1 MAVLEDKV
9 PEKKHPT
16 EPVPR
21 DKQLVDRDRVQIQRE
36 KKRSYNSKYWAQK
49 KSKSDKEVAEKWAGR
64 TADPFKPE
72 KPEYIPIEECPDYE
86 KFVEAESTPW
96 RCRCQ
101 NKQNLCMKDEDNCQ
115 NLKNNIICNPDNCAF
130 GKTICGNR
138 MGKTYLT
145 SCYPKKSQNEKMG
158 TDLVAF
164 ELIPENVFLG
174 QYVGKLEP
182 PYPKRIG
189 KFVAEVNHRN
199 RQTGEL
205 NKKVLFYINAKE
217 RGNLTRFANHSCDP
231 NCDFD
236 QWQVEGKEQIWL
248 KTRRDINAGE
258 PITISYGENFCDFFD
273 GRKCLC
279 EHCTKGGVASS

>member
-1 MAVLEDKV
+1 MLGLCKKKNIPKSVFYRQATLPESPIDSLVAVLEDKV

-72 KPEYIPIEECPDYE
+72 KPEYIPIKECPDYE
-86 KFVEAESTPW
+86 KFVQAESTPW
-96 RCRCQ
+96 RCRCK

-145 SCYPKKSQNEKMG
+145 SCYPKKSQNEKQG
-158 TDLVAF
+158 
-164 ELIPENVFLG
+164 
-174 QYVGKLEP
+174 
-182 PYPKRIG
+182 
-189 KFVAEVNHRN
+189 H
-199 RQTGEL
+199 
-205 NKKVLFYINAKE
+205 
-217 RGNLTRFANHSCDP
+217 
-231 NCDFD
+231 
-236 QWQVEGKEQIWL
+236 
-248 KTRRDINAGE
+248 
-258 PITISYGENFCDFFD
+258 
-273 GRKCLC
+273 
-279 EHCTKGGVASS
+279 